1 MTRGKHPKND
11 EPEKYTVHLA
21 LSPSLGKIVAETA
34 RTEDRS
40 VSSLVRFLIQEA
52 LKARG
57 VKL

>member
-1 MTRGKHPKND
+1 MRGRKPKND

-21 LSPSLGKIVAETA
+21 LSNSLGMIICNMAKV
-34 RTEDRS
+34 EDRS